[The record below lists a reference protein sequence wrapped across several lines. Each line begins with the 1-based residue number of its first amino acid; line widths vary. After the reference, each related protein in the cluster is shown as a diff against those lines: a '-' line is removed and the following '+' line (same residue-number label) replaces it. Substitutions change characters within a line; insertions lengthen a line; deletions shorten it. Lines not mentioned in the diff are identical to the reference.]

1 MAIAGPDY
9 ADVGTNGRVN
19 DGGVWNKC
27 GISSATEDKTLAIP
41 SPGTL
46 PLGQID
52 VPFVFLGDD
61 AFALKSYMM
70 KPYSQQNLTTD
81 KRIYNYRHSRGRRI
95 SENLFRILTNRWRF
109 YLTTL
114 ALPPRSIEN
123 LVLVSLVLHNFL
135 PKGSSRNVY
144 CPTGLLDTENDSGE
158 LVNGTWRPDTE
169 GVMIP
174 LHAPPPPPY
183 WSQCDKNCE
192 DRQGNF
198 QGLLYERM

>member
-1 MAIAGPDY
+1 MALAS
-9 ADVGTNGRVN
+9 VN
-19 DGGVWNKC
+19 DGDVWNKC
-27 GISSATEDKTLAIP
+27 CISSAIEDKTLAIP
-41 SPGTL
+41 NPRNL
-46 PLGQID
+46 PLGQTD

-70 KPYSQQNLTTD
+70 KPYTQQNLTTD

-95 SENLFRILTNRWRF
+95 SENLFGISANRWRF

-123 LVLVSLVLHNFL
+123 LVLASLVLHNFL
-135 PKGSSRNVY
+135 RNGSSRNVY

-158 LVNGTWRPDTE
+158 LVNGTWRQDTE

-174 LHAPPPPPY
+174 LQVPPTGHNATKIAKTVREIFKDY
-183 WSQCDKNCE
+183 FMNE
-192 DRQGNF
+192 GAV
-198 QGLLYERM
+198 E